1 MSKLKIGF
9 YWAASCGGCD
19 IAILDLNEKILDVL
33 EIADIVFWPV
43 AMDVKYKDVEEM
55 PDGYMD
61 VCFFNGSI
69 RNIEQVEIA
78 NLLRKKAK
86 ILIAFGSCACMG
98 GIPSLANL
106 YDRKHIFEYVF
117 DESPSTVNKN
127 HIHPQI
133 KVDFEKF
140 EMTLPKFSETVA
152 TLDQIVEVDYYVPGC
167 PPPVELISKT
177 VESLVSTNPP
187 KKGSVLAPIKSV
199 CDECQ
204 RKREE
209 KKISEIKRVLNF
221 EPDTEKCLLDQGVVC
236 MGPATRGGCDAQCIK
251 ANMPCSGCGG
261 GCPEVVEQGA
271 SMISALSTVLG
282 LNSEKNEEFKEEKIK
297 ENILDPI
304 GTFYK
309 YSLAAAIINRRVS
322 EK

>member
-19 IAILDLNEKILDVL
+19 IAILDLNEKILDLL

-106 YDRKHIFEYVF
+106 YDRKRIFEYVF
-117 DESPSTVNKN
+117 IESPSTVNKN
-127 HIHPQI
+127 HIYPQI

-177 VESLVSTNPP
+177 VESLTSGNPP

-221 EPDTEKCLLDQGVVC
+221 EPDTEKCLLDQGVLC
-236 MGPATRGGCDAQCIK
+236 MGPATRGGCAARCIK

-261 GCPEVVEQGA
+261 GCPEVFEQGA

-282 LNSEKNEEFKEEKIK
+282 LDSEKNEEFKEEKIK